1 MFFMQQNLFILSVY
15 NIFTMTQ
22 SNPYENAKELINE
35 VADKL
40 NLEMWIRE
48 ALLMI
53 HKELKVTFPV
63 EMDDGTV
70 KIFTGFRIQHNHMRG
85 PFKGGIR
92 YHWDVNLDEVR
103 ALATWMTIK
112 CGVVDIPMGGGKG
125 GVICNPK
132 DMSEK
137 ELEKMSRAFIR
148 RIAPI
153 IGPSVD
159 IPAPDVYTNP
169 KVMSWFVDE
178 YSKCAGK
185 KELGV
190 VTGKPLE
197 LGGSE
202 GRDKATARG
211 GMFVL
216 KQVIKEGY
224 VKGMDTLKDKKV
236 VVQGFGN
243 AGATFAK
250 FAHEEG
256 AKVIAVSDSKGA
268 IVNEDGLD
276 IPKVIKHKE
285 KSKCVSDCSDSTNTT
300 NEDILEMECDI
311 LVPAALENVITM
323 ENVDRIKAKLILE
336 LANGPISLGA
346 DKVLY
351 KKGITVIPDVLANA
365 GGVTVSYFEWRQN
378 LDDEHWS
385 KEEVNKKL
393 ERIMNENA
401 SLVIETAKKYK
412 VRTRLGAYILSISRI
427 TDKAEEEL
435 KEDHCDC
442 WKKIF

>member
-1 MFFMQQNLFILSVY
+1 
-15 NIFTMTQ
+15 MTQ
-22 SNPYENAKELINE
+22 TNPYENARELINE
-35 VADKL
+35 AADKL
-40 NLEMWIRE
+40 NLELWIRE

-63 EMDDGTV
+63 RMDDGSI

-112 CGVVDIPMGGGKG
+112 CGIVNIPFGGAKG

-137 ELEKMSRAFIR
+137 EIERMTRAFVR

-153 IGPSVD
+153 IGPNID
-159 IPAPDVYTNP
+159 IPAPDVYTNA
-169 KVMSWFVDE
+169 KVMGWIVDE
-178 YSKCAGK
+178 YSKCSGK
-185 KELGV
+185 KELAV
-190 VTGKPLE
+190 VTGKPLDM
-197 LGGSE
+197 GGSE
-202 GRDKATARG
+202 GREEATAKG
-211 GMFVL
+211 GLFVL
-216 KQVIKEGY
+216 KEVIKQKYGEGI
-224 VKGMDTLKDKKV
+224 DSLKDKKV

-243 AGATFAK
+243 VGSTFAR
-250 FAHEEG
+250 FVHEEG

-268 IVNEDGLD
+268 VINKEGLD
-276 IPKVIKHKE
+276 IPKIIKHK
-285 KSKCVSDCSDSTNTT
+285 KKTGCVLDCSGSTNTT
-300 NEDILEMECDI
+300 NEDILELNCDI

-323 ENVDRIKAKLILE
+323 ENVDRIKSKLILE
-336 LANGPISLGA
+336 LANGPVTASA

-351 KKGITVIPDVLANA
+351 KKGIKIIPDVLANA
-365 GGVTVSYFEWRQN
+365 GGVTVSYFEWLQN

-385 KEEVNKKL
+385 KEEVNEKL
-393 ERIMNENA
+393 ERIMKENA
-401 SLVIETAKKYK
+401 SKVIETAKKYK
-412 VRTRLGAYILSISRI
+412 VRPRLAAYILSLNRI
-427 TDKAEEEL
+427 TKKSKEEL
-435 KEDHCDC
+435 EEDHCDC

>member
-1 MFFMQQNLFILSVY
+1 MSQ
-15 NIFTMTQ
+15 T
-22 SNPYENAKELINE
+22 NPYENAKELINE
-35 VADKL
+35 AADKL
-40 NLEMWIRE
+40 NLEVWIRE

-53 HKELKVTFPV
+53 HKELHVTFPV
-63 EMDDGTV
+63 EMDDGSI
-70 KIFTGFRIQHNHMRG
+70 KIFNGFRVQHNHMRG

-92 YHWDVNLDEVR
+92 YHWDVNIDEVR

-112 CGVVDIPMGGGKG
+112 CGVVDIPLGGAKG

-137 ELEKMSRAFIR
+137 ELEKMTKAFVR
-148 RIAPI
+148 RISPL
-153 IGPSVD
+153 IGPSID
-159 IPAPDVYTNP
+159 IPAPDVYTNA
-169 KVMSWFVDE
+169 KVMSWFVEE
-178 YSKCAGK
+178 YAKCTGK
-185 KELGV
+185 KELAV
-190 VTGKPLE
+190 VTGKPLD

-202 GRDKATARG
+202 GRDEATAKG
-211 GMFVL
+211 GVFVL
-216 KQVIKEGY
+216 KEVIRQKY
-224 VKGMDTLKDKKV
+224 AKGLDSLKDKKV
-236 VVQGFGN
+236 VIQGFGN
-243 AGATFAK
+243 AGSVFARLI
-250 FAHEEG
+250 HEEG

-276 IPKVIKHKE
+276 IPKVIEHK
-285 KSKCVSDCSDSTNTT
+285 KMKGCVSDCIDATNTT
-300 NEDILEMECDI
+300 NEDILEMDCDI

-336 LANGPISLGA
+336 LANGPVTSSAG
-346 DKVLY
+346 KVLY
-351 KKGITVIPDVLANA
+351 KKGITIIPDVLANA

-393 ERIMNENA
+393 EKIMNENT
-401 SLVIETAKKYK
+401 SLVIETAKKYN

-427 TDKAEEEL
+427 THKAKEEL
-435 KEDHCDC
+435 DDEHCEC